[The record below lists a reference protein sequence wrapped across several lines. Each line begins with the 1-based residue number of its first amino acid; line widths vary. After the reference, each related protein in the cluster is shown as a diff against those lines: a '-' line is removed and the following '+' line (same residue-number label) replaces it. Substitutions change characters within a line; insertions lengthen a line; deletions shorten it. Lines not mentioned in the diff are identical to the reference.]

1 MILISPRT
9 AENLY
14 WMGRYI
20 QRAESM
26 TRLVISTFD
35 KILDQ
40 NPDEGNALYQTLG
53 LNVAYQSPQDFLR
66 KAVIELEHVSLLSI
80 IECARENAI
89 LMRPSLPNRM
99 FNRINALYI
108 KYQAAKEDMSCIS
121 IFWLESTLQ
130 ELDAIWGN
138 LDLSLLQ
145 SKEIPYIQLGKIIEK
160 IDLDIRLFDSL
171 EAAILDV
178 EKVNVLASKLCVN
191 HKKFTISTSNKLKV
205 LHKINSIYETLAHPQ
220 KDA

>member
-9 AENLY
+9 AQNLY

-40 NPDEGNALYQTLG
+40 NPLEGHALYATLG
-53 LNVAYQSPQDFLR
+53 LDVTYSSPQDFLR
-66 KAVIELEHVSLLSI
+66 KAVIELEYVSLLSI

-89 LMRPSLPNRM
+89 LTRPSLPNRM
-99 FNRINALYI
+99 FSRINALYL
-108 KYQAAKEDMSCIS
+108 KYQAAKEDLSIVS

-138 LDLSLLQ
+138 LDLSLVQ
-145 SKEIPYIQLGKIIEK
+145 SKEIPFIQMGKVVEK

-178 EKVNVLASKLCVN
+178 DKLNTLASKLSLN
-191 HKKFTISTSNKLKV
+191 HKKFTIQTSNKLNV
-205 LHKINSIYETLAHPQ
+205 LHKINSIYGALSLPA
-220 KDA
+220 DA

>member
-9 AENLY
+9 AQNLY

-40 NPDEGNALYQTLG
+40 NPLEGHALYATLG
-53 LNVAYQSPQDFLR
+53 LDVTYSSPQDFLR
-66 KAVIELEHVSLLSI
+66 KAVIELEYVSLLSI

-89 LMRPSLPNRM
+89 LTRPSLPNRM
-99 FNRINALYI
+99 FSRINALYL
-108 KYQAAKEDMSCIS
+108 KYQAAKEDLSIVS

-138 LDLSLLQ
+138 LDLSLVQ
-145 SKEIPYIQLGKIIEK
+145 SKEIPFIQMGKVVEK

-171 EAAILDV
+171 EGAILDV
-178 EKVNVLASKLCVN
+178 DKLNTLATKLSLN
-191 HKKFTISTSNKLKV
+191 HKKFTIQTSNKLNV
-205 LHKINSIYETLAHPQ
+205 LHKINSIYGALSLPA
-220 KDA
+220 DA